1 MKRVD
6 LSIITPFYKGY
17 QYVDAINKRA
27 QEIEEVFHHIGL
39 ETEYFIIDDTP
50 AELRRRVKF
59 NSEIIYL
66 DNPSNLGIHSSRIR
80 GLKAA
85 TGKFLLF
92 LDQDDYVDG
101 SRLLQAVQY
110 ATLGSIDVLVC
121 NGYFE
126 NPNHEN
132 FRVPIYQTAGYKKAT
147 TRELNY
153 VMGKDL
159 IVSPGHCLVR
169 RKAIPEEWQRI
180 RIKTNGTDD
189 YLLWLL
195 LFNSNKSFCF
205 LDMYFYTHIDTG
217 ENISFDISNWEAS
230 LNEMF
235 SALSQLRYPTRK
247 LRLLK
252 VAGAVKTAYVDHK
265 WGKMI
270 KTSIRHPLVLL
281 YSVFFR
287 LHNGS
292 TVLQAKDIS

>member
-6 LSIITPFYKGY
+6 LSIITPFYNGY
-17 QYVDAINKRA
+17 YYVDAINKRA
-27 QEIEEVFHHIGL
+27 HAIEEAFHHVGM
-39 ETEYFIIDDTP
+39 ETEYLIIDDTP
-50 AELRRRVKF
+50 VEQRRSVKF

-66 DNPSNLGIHSSRIR
+66 TNPSNLGIHSSRIR

-85 TGKFLLF
+85 TGEFLLF
-92 LDQDDYVDG
+92 LDQDDYVDE
-101 SRLLQAVQY
+101 SKLLQAVQY
-110 ATLGSIDVLVC
+110 ASLRSMDVVVC

-126 NPNHEN
+126 NPSHEN
-132 FRVPIYQTAGYKKAT
+132 FKAPIYQTAGYKKAT

-169 RKAIPEEWQRI
+169 RKAIPHEWGRI
-180 RIKTNGTDD
+180 RLKINGTDD

-217 ENISFDISNWEAS
+217 ENISFDISNWTAS

-235 SALSQLRYPTRK
+235 SALGQLRYPKRK

-252 VAGAVKTAYVDHK
+252 VAAAVKIAFIDHS

-270 KTSIRHPLVLL
+270 KISIKHPLVLS
-281 YSVFFR
+281 YSVLFR

-292 TVLQAKDIS
+292 TVLQARDIS